1 MIENPTTAGEQMML
15 VAADAWAIGL
25 AEAERSYPH
34 QTLAAL
40 GRRLKDSYDAVLAAP
55 MPDSLACL
63 VRRLEEAESGSQDLS
78 DR

>member
-1 MIENPTTAGEQMML
+1 MML

-25 AEAERSYPH
+25 AEAERSNPH

-63 VRRLEEAESGSQDLS
+63 VRRLEEAEIGSRDLS